1 MTTKPAPVPRLTPA
15 PDTIGARVRDTAARL
30 NLTETRAAEYF
41 GVPLATYRK
50 WINGTREPAAVVA
63 RLLDVLG
70 TLEALAP
77 ALHNGLIP
85 APADPVTAKK
95 RPGRP
100 KVSSSKASNQTMD

>member
-1 MTTKPAPVPRLTPA
+1 MTTKLAPVPRLTPA

-30 NLTETRAAEYF
+30 NLTETRAADYF

-77 ALHNGLIP
+77 ALHDSFLP
-85 APADPVTAKK
+85 PAAPAVDKK
-95 RPGRP
+95 KAGRP
-100 KVSSSKASNQTMD
+100 SRTKTD